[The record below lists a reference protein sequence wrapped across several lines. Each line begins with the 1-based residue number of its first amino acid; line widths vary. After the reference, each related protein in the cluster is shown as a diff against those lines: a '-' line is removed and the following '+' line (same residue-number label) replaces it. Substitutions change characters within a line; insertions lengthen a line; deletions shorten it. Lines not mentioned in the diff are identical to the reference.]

1 VLLSLREIIASED
14 AQMVNKSENEF
25 SFCFVLDR
33 FNYTTYD
40 IENKSQTSEAAKD
53 RKQQEAS

>member
-1 VLLSLREIIASED
+1 
-14 AQMVNKSENEF
+14 MVNKSENEF
-25 SFCFVLDR
+25 SFCFVLAR

-53 RKQQEAS
+53 RKQQEASE